1 MVRKNVREEEEG
13 SYLEKKAMYL
23 SREIGIQKKAFF
35 ETTFEEIENRLG
47 MTEESILELGNLE
60 SRSRAKI
67 RGSVFTHF
75 APPLLKKDVA
85 RKQRFIDRFIDRQGI
100 GE

>member
-1 MVRKNVREEEEG
+1 MVRKDDCNKEEG
-13 SYLEKKAMYL
+13 SYLEKKAMSL

-35 ETTFEEIENRLG
+35 ETTFEEIEKKLG
-47 MTEESILELGNLE
+47 MTDENIFELGNLE

-85 RKQRFIDRFIDRQGI
+85 RKQKFIDRFVDRRGI
-100 GE
+100 GK